1 VTLVSHEGAMEES
14 FAFFDVVCLNRYYGW
29 YTQSGQSDLGLEFL
43 EKEIDLIYK
52 LYPKPFILSEFGTDT
67 IPGHHAQPPEMFSEE
82 YQAEFLTKQIQ
93 LTNSKPFVVGQH
105 IWNMCDFKTSQAVH
119 RMGAYNYKGVFTRDR
134 RPKLAAH
141 RVRALWRGDDES

>member
-1 VTLVSHEGAMEES
+1 LVSHEGALEE
-14 FAFFDVVCLNRYYGW
+14 AFQFVDVTCLNRYAGW
-29 YTQSGQSDLGLEFL
+29 YSQSGQIDLGLAWL
-43 EKEIDLIYK
+43 DKEIDLIHR
-52 LYPKPFILSEFGTDT
+52 LYPKPFILSEFGTDA

-82 YQAEFLTKQIQ
+82 YQAEFLTKQLQ
-93 LTNSKPFVVGQH
+93 LTDQKPFVVGQH

-141 RVRALWRGDDES
+141 RVRALWVGEE